1 MNAIRRIYLFKP
13 ALARWALVGVVIL
26 ALAACGGSYGSL
38 QRSAAVDDEFQS
50 IQILPEYNYYFT
62 GAYYKPKAII
72 GIHRD
77 YTLVSKLW
85 KPVDLTADRLNG
97 WIEQMTNFRGYAL
110 RNLGSNILNAEGQII
125 GIWYS
130 PEDFTTIRMLGEKQ
144 VSIYPP
150 TGRATFGEN
159 VKYVLP

>member
-1 MNAIRRIYLFKP
+1 MNAIRPTYECKP

-26 ALAACGGSYGSL
+26 TLAACGGSYGTL
-38 QRSAAVDDEFQS
+38 QRSTAVDQEFES
-50 IQILPEYNYYFT
+50 TQILPEYNYYFT
-62 GAYYKPKAII
+62 GSYYKPKAII

-85 KPVDLTADRLNG
+85 KPVDLTVDRLNG
-97 WIEQMTNFRGYAL
+97 WVEQMTNFKGYAF

-150 TGRATFGEN
+150 NGRPTFGEF
-159 VKYVLP
+159 VKYTLP

>member
-1 MNAIRRIYLFKP
+1 MPP
-13 ALARWALVGVVIL
+13 A
-26 ALAACGGSYGSL
+26 AAATAPCKEAP
-38 QRSAAVDDEFQS
+38 RSNREFES
-50 IQILPEYNYYFT
+50 HKILPEYNYYFT
-62 GAYYKPKAII
+62 GSYYKPKAII

-97 WIEQMTNFRGYAL
+97 WIEQMTNFKGYAF
-110 RNLGSNILNAEGQII
+110 RNLGSNILNAEGQVI

-150 TGRATFGEN
+150 ERPADLRRDRE
-159 VKYVLP
+159 VYPA